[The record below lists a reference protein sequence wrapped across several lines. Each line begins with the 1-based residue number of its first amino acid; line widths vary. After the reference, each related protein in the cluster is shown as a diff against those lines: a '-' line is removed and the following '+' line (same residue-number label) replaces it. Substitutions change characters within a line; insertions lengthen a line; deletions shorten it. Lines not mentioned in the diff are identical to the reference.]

1 MASLSVD
8 FAGLKLANPLIA
20 SAGPVTAEVENVK
33 RLADAGI
40 GAVVTKTGF
49 TEEEYCRWVGRR
61 GIFPYKPVYKYQGL
75 EGGTLLSLPSL
86 SDVPVRQMAERVHRM
101 KELGIP
107 VIASVMGLSV
117 RGYSESAA
125 LMEAAGAD
133 AIELDLCCIIPE
145 FVTKYKFA
153 GQLANERP
161 SIYARIMKAVKSAV
175 SIPVGAKTTYSITV
189 AAKLLEGVLRAKIKG
204 AEPDFLTL
212 VGQAVKNPGID
223 LETLQPLFPFPSL
236 GWQGELKEVTYFALS
251 TLGTTFAR
259 GKPYL
264 SASGGLA
271 NGGDVATAMALG
283 ASTVQFQA
291 ALLDQGPALIPRL
304 LAELEEFLAAHSLE
318 SAEQLVGYSLPG
330 YIPALAMGSYMR
342 ARDALFGEVVASVDE
357 KLCSACGLCEELCT
371 ESAIEV
377 TGGAAAVTRDRCRG
391 CNLCV
396 LKCPE
401 GALSL
406 ENLDKLDDLIDT
418 FVGADVA
425 APLKS
430 FMSKKRTG
438 LLDALALLQNMKAAG
453 LK

>member
-1 MASLSVD
+1 MPSLQID

-49 TEEEYCRWVGRR
+49 TEKEYYRWVGRS
-61 GIFPYKPVYKYQGL
+61 GIFPYKPVCKYQGL
-75 EGGTLLSLPSL
+75 DGGKLLSLPTL
-86 SDVPVRQMAERVHRM
+86 ADVPVTEMAERVRRM
-101 KELGIP
+101 KGLGIP
-107 VIASVMGLSV
+107 IIASVMGLSV
-117 RGYSESAA
+117 SGYRESAA
-125 LMEAAGAD
+125 IMQEAGAD

-153 GQLANERP
+153 GQMANESP
-161 SIYARIMKAVKSAV
+161 AIYAKLMKAVKRAV
-175 SIPVGAKTTYSITV
+175 DVPVGAKTTYSITV
-189 AAKLLEGVLRAKIKG
+189 ASKLLEGILRAKLKG

-223 LETLQPLFPFPSL
+223 LASLTPLFPFPSL

-251 TLGTTFAR
+251 TLGTTFAP
-259 GKPYL
+259 GKPFL

-271 NGGDVATAMALG
+271 TVADVATALALG

-304 LAELEEFLAAHSLE
+304 LTELDEFLE
-318 SAEQLVGYSLPG
+318 SHGLASVESLVGLSLPD
-330 YIPALAMGSYMR
+330 YIPALAMGRYMR
-342 ARDALFGEVVASVDE
+342 ERDELFGQVFAVADE
-357 KLCSACGLCEELCT
+357 SICTGCGLCEELCT
-371 ESAIEV
+371 EGAVELA
-377 TGGAAAVTRDRCRG
+377 GGVARISGNKCRG

-406 ENLDKLDDLIDT
+406 KNLDQLNGLIRRFQATDI
-418 FVGADVA
+418 AL
-425 APLKS
+425 PLKD
-430 FMSKKRTG
+430 FMAKKRAG
-438 LLDALALLQNMKAAG
+438 LLDVLSLWSDMKAAG